1 MMGSRRRT
9 EGRPYQ
15 RLAGRVVFAGSLLVF
30 LIIGIVLVGDFS
42 AQWWILL
49 VPIGLLVGPVMA
61 AGREARRAPDG
72 HHETMPWS

>member
-1 MMGSRRRT
+1 MSSRRRT
-9 EGRPYQ
+9 DGRPYQ
-15 RLAGRVVFAGSLLVF
+15 RLAGRAVFAGSLLVF

-61 AGREARRAPDG
+61 ARREVRQAPDG
-72 HHETMPWS
+72 QHETMPWS